1 MTRALQQDEWEK
13 TIGNH
18 VTRFEYAS
26 KKKPISVSPLELKG
40 PGWSAKIEGNCKVSD
55 HCLAQVAMIITC
67 CVCTHCLSV
76 CFMLGYLLLLIAQ
89 VEFKDA
95 LLPKANSKSEIKEAI
110 SSGLSPPCILYKV
123 FYSFPVEQRVK
134 PAELTVA
141 LHGEDL
147 ELRFNCEIMEGM
159 CECIC

>member
-1 MTRALQQDEWEK
+1 
-13 TIGNH
+13 
-18 VTRFEYAS
+18 
-26 KKKPISVSPLELKG
+26 
-40 PGWSAKIEGNCKVSD
+40 
-55 HCLAQVAMIITC
+55 
-67 CVCTHCLSV
+67 
-76 CFMLGYLLLLIAQ
+76 MLGYLLLLIAQ

-110 SSGLSPPCILYKV
+110 GSGLSPPCILYKV

-159 CECIC
+159 CECILYRLKILTQKIAYSTRVLVRVDIYSYE